1 MPTVMLI
8 APPAP
13 DVDVPVPSS
22 SCPLLPEAAD
32 PELKAAE
39 PEFAPVALP
48 PDAMLMIPLKP
59 VDAAPLI
66 TSMRPELRPPPDA
79 TYTAPPAPAVA
90 VPPIM
95 LRRPPLGA

>member
-1 MPTVMLI
+1 
-8 APPAP
+8 
-13 DVDVPVPSS
+13 
-22 SCPLLPEAAD
+22 
-32 PELKAAE
+32 
-39 PEFAPVALP
+39 
-48 PDAMLMIPLKP
+48 LMMPLKP